1 MQEIQEVLSAIL
13 KSLLGLTFILVGI
26 IFAVFKI
33 SYIAIP
39 LGVIGFLVCWF
50 AYLNLKI
57 LQENRNDGCN
67 DDDLND

>member
-26 IFAVFKI
+26 IFAVFQI

-50 AYLNLKI
+50 SYLNFKI
-57 LQENRNDGCN
+57 RKEKQKDSSNDN
-67 DDDLND
+67 N